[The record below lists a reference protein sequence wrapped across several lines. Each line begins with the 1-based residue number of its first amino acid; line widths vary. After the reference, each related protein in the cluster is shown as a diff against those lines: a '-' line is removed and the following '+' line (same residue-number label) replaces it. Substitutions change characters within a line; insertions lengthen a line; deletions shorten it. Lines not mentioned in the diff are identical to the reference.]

1 MGGRGSTKLK
11 ATKATIIENMNETQI
26 RQEIS
31 KAQRQIDAREKIIN
45 KNRESNLANKNQGL
59 ITAEQIYRNNYN
71 KMRKDIEND
80 VSRAK
85 KFTEAK
91 KQTEMLETR
100 INNLQKALNEVK
112 GTNLTQRQLREKQIK
127 SIASTTKWNREKSP
141 SKGET
146 IISSGD
152 YKIKTVEGT
161 SFIYKNNKQISFTK
175 GVNKAKAFVEI
186 LKKRGN

>member
-71 KMRKDIEND
+71 KMRN
-80 VSRAK
+80 S
-85 KFTEAK
+85 
-91 KQTEMLETR
+91 
-100 INNLQKALNEVK
+100 
-112 GTNLTQRQLREKQIK
+112 
-127 SIASTTKWNREKSP
+127 
-141 SKGET
+141 
-146 IISSGD
+146 
-152 YKIKTVEGT
+152 
-161 SFIYKNNKQISFTK
+161 
-175 GVNKAKAFVEI
+175 
-186 LKKRGN
+186 